1 MTIASHRDNTCAGR
15 ALIIGAGA
23 LGSAVAL
30 RLHDAGLELTFLAKR
45 EHAERLSRPQV
56 FHHEPDSRESELSD
70 FEVIYDLNEA
80 APSEIDWVI
89 LALNGAILKGPEGC
103 ALLASLGTHFR
114 ESEAT
119 LLLCSVG
126 LGLVEF
132 VQNTSQWNLERC
144 IQGTLAHYVYQNYTG
159 APNKAHTLAV
169 DYHSFK
175 LPGAP
180 SFILSD
186 QPSEA
191 SACFQ
196 ALYDDTPQSP
206 CARLPN
212 ELFQLNTTLFLPHM
226 LACDIAGWPAS
237 EELVQMTEVWHL
249 YCEASREIMR
259 LPIFGASG
267 ESMLRNSSNDEL
279 AEQLLART
287 EALKPFD
294 IDAFNQFHHGGK
306 MKAQN
311 ELMFADCIEYA
322 LEHGI
327 EMPACQKLI
336 DKSNANPEQQRR

>member
-1 MTIASHRDNTCAGR
+1 
-15 ALIIGAGA
+15 
-23 LGSAVAL
+23 
-30 RLHDAGLELTFLAKR
+30 
-45 EHAERLSRPQV
+45 
-56 FHHEPDSRESELSD
+56 
-70 FEVIYDLNEA
+70 
-80 APSEIDWVI
+80 
-89 LALNGAILKGPEGC
+89 
-103 ALLASLGTHFR
+103 
-114 ESEAT
+114 
-119 LLLCSVG
+119 
-126 LGLVEF
+126 VEF

-175 LPGAP
+175 LPRAP

-191 SACFQ
+191 SARFQ
-196 ALYDDTPQSP
+196 ALYDDSPQSP
-206 CARLPN
+206 CSRLPN

-226 LACDIAGWPAS
+226 LACDIARWPAT
-237 EELVQMTEVWHL
+237 EELVHMTEVWHL

-259 LPIFGASG
+259 LPVFGASG
-267 ESMLRNSSNDEL
+267 QSMLQSSSNEEL

-336 DKSNANPEQQRR
+336 EKSNANPEQQRR